1 MIRIRPKQP
10 IPSAGVKR
18 PSTPVTAGLL
28 IVLVAVVLGCAG
40 HAIGDGS
47 RSAATRSRVANLSRL
62 WSPTSPFNRPL
73 PRNLAVLPES
83 AGWVAALSATAVAG
97 IYPNSQA
104 WTTPLY
110 HANASTPLTPFYIAN
125 RHLQLPL
132 PYDPAW
138 RPDQTPDGS
147 IAILDDATGCL
158 YEMSLVNPTA
168 HTANAEATF
177 NVVDGTGVHTSMGV
191 SGSSLAFLGGMIR
204 PRDIASGVIR
214 HALRLATPLNSPE
227 HVSPATSSDGVHPGG
242 IPEGQLIRLDPTLD
256 LGPYHLDPFQLMVAH
271 ALQTY
276 GAYNADSA
284 GGLTVAAENTL
295 DGSTYRYTVSALPRE
310 LVSHLQFVRPPAS
323 TYRIESGGGRT
334 CRVRPAPK
342 RHRSHKPHK

>member
-1 MIRIRPKQP
+1 
-10 IPSAGVKR
+10 VKR
-18 PSTPVTAGLL
+18 RSTGGTACLL
-28 IVLVAVVLGCAG
+28 IVSIAGVLTFAG

-47 RSAATRSRVANLSRL
+47 RSAATRLRVPNLSRL

-73 PRNLAVLPES
+73 PRNLTVLPES
-83 AGWVAALSATAVAG
+83 AAWVAALSAQAVAG

-104 WTTPLY
+104 WTTPYY
-110 HANASTPLTPFYIAN
+110 HANRSTPLTRFYIAN
-125 RHLQLPL
+125 RHLWLRV

-147 IAILDDATGCL
+147 IAIVDDTTGCL
-158 YEMSLVNPTA
+158 YEMSLVDPTA

-204 PRDIASGVIR
+204 PRDVASGVIR

-227 HVSPATSSDGVHPGG
+227 HVSPATSSDGAHPGG
-242 IPEGQLIRLDPTLD
+242 IPEGQLVRLDPTLD
-256 LGPYHLDPFQLMVAH
+256 LKPYHLDAFQLMVAH

-295 DGSTYRYTVSALPRE
+295 DGSTYRHAVSALPRE
-310 LVSHLQFVRPPAS
+310 LVSHLQFVQAPAS
-323 TYRIESGGGRT
+323 KYRIESGGGQT
-334 CRVRPAPK
+334 CRVPAAPK
-342 RHRSHKPHK
+342 RHRRNKPNK